1 MSFRTAILTVALLGA
16 ALVSVPA
23 LAQPAVFQTYQAAA
37 AAAHPHDHSHGTY
50 EVVGMPDGTV
60 MCRPAADASLEQ
72 LQRTA
77 ASDLNLTLV
86 SSTNNPATIDGMR
99 IFLRATDQLI
109 ARPVALLAFRRA
121 AALWERRIT
130 NPITVIID
138 VDFGPERFGSGTF
151 PPGVIASAT
160 SALGTATIG
169 GQAVGPNELR
179 DALLAANGDAQ
190 LQQLY
195 NTIAEPVSATT
206 GSPLGSALMALPNRQ
221 ALGFAPAT
229 LDPNPS
235 VNPFGSVANIGFNS
249 AFSYDFDPA
258 NGISSGFTDFE
269 AIVAHEMGHSL
280 GFNSA
285 IGFGGPPNNF
295 FTTWDLFRVRP
306 DAVEPGDYD
315 SFAAADRV
323 LTPGPPPNRVLV
335 VEGGTTYF
343 EPEHVFFDGLVE
355 LATST
360 ATGGREGGDGQQAS
374 HWQDD
379 AQRPPSLGE
388 DRRIGIMDPTFGGG
402 RVLLED
408 ADIRMLQ
415 VIGYNVDFDP
425 VTTSA
430 TLSFD
435 GTELD
440 ISTATPVVEIGDT
453 PVGENG
459 TAEFVFTN
467 TGTEPLFF
475 EAEVF
480 STFSVPVGV
489 SSTLSVVESGEIAPG
504 QQGSVAVTFGSDAPA
519 TFGGLLRLITNAQD
533 RLVIDAPFEFTTGGA
548 ARPEASIDDD
558 LLNFSTIFTD
568 EPAVSQTVNISNE
581 GGLPLEYEARMT
593 LAAQASAAR
602 SSLSHFVGAERAAQA
617 QNLFTANFEDDFNGF
632 TASGGEAE
640 DWRRVDIGPAA
651 LPGHSAP
658 FAAYFGQT
666 DPLGYRNNAEGLLL
680 SPPIDLSGVPTS
692 DLVTLTFS
700 YYLQVVQN
708 DIARVVLTYDDGATL
723 VELATSDGG
732 ALVNGDEWQT
742 MMIPLND
749 ASGQASPLRIGFEFD
764 SNITASDEG
773 WFLDDIEVSA
783 LVGAN
788 PFYTAPRFG
797 SIAGGTTEPLVVTI
811 EPSLLVPARYRG
823 NVQLVTND
831 FFQPEID
838 ILVGFTLR
846 EPVSNE
852 NEAAPVQFAL
862 HSAYPNPFD
871 QQTTLRFDLP
881 ETTEATLT
889 VYDVLG
895 REVARLLDGASLTAG
910 SHTATLEASA
920 FSAGAYL
927 VRLSAGDDTA
937 TQRIL
942 LVR

>member
-1 MSFRTAILTVALLGA
+1 
-16 ALVSVPA
+16 
-23 LAQPAVFQTYQAAA
+23 
-37 AAAHPHDHSHGTY
+37 
-50 EVVGMPDGTV
+50 
-60 MCRPAADASLEQ
+60 
-72 LQRTA
+72 
-77 ASDLNLTLV
+77 
-86 SSTNNPATIDGMR
+86 
-99 IFLRATDQLI
+99 
-109 ARPVALLAFRRA
+109 
-121 AALWERRIT
+121 
-130 NPITVIID
+130 
-138 VDFGPERFGSGTF
+138 
-151 PPGVIASAT
+151 
-160 SALGTATIG
+160 
-169 GQAVGPNELR
+169 
-179 DALLAANGDAQ
+179 
-190 LQQLY
+190 
-195 NTIAEPVSATT
+195 
-206 GSPLGSALMALPNRQ
+206 GSALMALPNRQ
-221 ALGFAPAT
+221 ALGFAPAE

-258 NGISSGFTDFE
+258 DGINSGFTDFE

-435 GTELD
+435 GSELD

-459 TAEFVFTN
+459 TAEFVLTN

-480 STFSVPVGV
+480 STFSVPEGV

-504 QQGSVAVTFGSDAPA
+504 QQGSVTVTFGSDAPA
-519 TFGGLLRLITNAQD
+519 TFGGLLRLLTNAQD

-593 LAAQASAAR
+593 LA
-602 SSLSHFVGAERAAQA
+602 
-617 QNLFTANFEDDFNGF
+617 
-632 TASGGEAE
+632 
-640 DWRRVDIGPAA
+640 
-651 LPGHSAP
+651 
-658 FAAYFGQT
+658 
-666 DPLGYRNNAEGLLL
+666 
-680 SPPIDLSGVPTS
+680 
-692 DLVTLTFS
+692 
-700 YYLQVVQN
+700 
-708 DIARVVLTYDDGATL
+708 
-723 VELATSDGG
+723 
-732 ALVNGDEWQT
+732 
-742 MMIPLND
+742 
-749 ASGQASPLRIGFEFD
+749 
-764 SNITASDEG
+764 
-773 WFLDDIEVSA
+773 
-783 LVGAN
+783 
-788 PFYTAPRFG
+788 
-797 SIAGGTTEPLVVTI
+797 
-811 EPSLLVPARYRG
+811 
-823 NVQLVTND
+823 
-831 FFQPEID
+831 
-838 ILVGFTLR
+838 
-846 EPVSNE
+846 
-852 NEAAPVQFAL
+852 
-862 HSAYPNPFD
+862 
-871 QQTTLRFDLP
+871 
-881 ETTEATLT
+881 
-889 VYDVLG
+889 
-895 REVARLLDGASLTAG
+895 
-910 SHTATLEASA
+910 
-920 FSAGAYL
+920 
-927 VRLSAGDDTA
+927 
-937 TQRIL
+937 
-942 LVR
+942 